1 MNIQSISYLTP
12 EQDLL
17 RVVTD
22 DGTLDVPWPCQTWHR
37 ELIEVWL
44 ADGGEIAAY
53 APPPPV
59 FPPLSARQLRLGL
72 VMNGIALSQVEA
84 AIAAIEDPD
93 DKAIAEIE
101 WEYAS
106 AFLRDHPLI
115 EQVGSALGL
124 TTEQIDT
131 MWMSAI
137 AL

>member
-1 MNIQSISYLTP
+1 MNIQTITYASP
-12 EQDLL
+12 AQDLL

-37 ELIEVWL
+37 EAIEAWL

-53 APPPPV
+53 EPPLPV

-72 VMNGIALSQVEA
+72 VMNGISLAQVEA
-84 AIAAIEDPD
+84 AIAGIEDEQ
-93 DKAIAEIE
+93 ARTAAQIE

-106 AFLRDHPLI
+106 QFLRTHPLI
-115 EQVGSALGL
+115 DQIGAALGL